1 MTSFMTQF
9 QSAMLF
15 FRYKNTISGIPHILC
30 LLLENNKYNDFYFMN
45 TTAITRLQQD
55 LLLNLVSQLKADD
68 AKAGASL
75 NESLLAQQF
84 QVSRTPLRK
93 VLEYLT
99 RQNICKK
106 VPYKGF
112 ILQIDA
118 QEIETSD
125 DSETQQSNQELLY
138 LRILM
143 DLFFDEIGSTF
154 SENEIQQRYGVN
166 RGEVQSILRLMENDG
181 IFRRSPGYK
190 WYLDGVL
197 NTLERHTESYR
208 CRLLFEPA
216 GLLEPTW
223 QLDRPALE
231 ACRDRHTQAI
241 DKPENISANQL
252 FALSADFHELLA
264 ACSGN
269 RFFLGIMQQHNRL
282 RKATDL
288 VSMHVQS
295 SVARSCQRR
304 LDIIELVLNQ
314 DNQAAAGKLAQL
326 LENDVRVMTRTYKD
340 LMNITLCERE
350 ELIASII
357 SKKD

>member
-1 MTSFMTQF
+1 M
-9 QSAMLF
+9 
-15 FRYKNTISGIPHILC
+15 
-30 LLLENNKYNDFYFMN
+30 D

-55 LLLNLVSQLKADD
+55 LLLKLVSQLKADD
-68 AKAGASL
+68 AKAGSSL

-93 VLEYLT
+93 VLEHLT
-99 RQNICKK
+99 KENICKK

-112 ILQIDA
+112 ILRIDA
-118 QEIETSD
+118 QAIVTSC

-143 DLFFDEIGSTF
+143 DLFFDEIGSSF
-154 SENEIQQRYGVN
+154 SENEIQQRYDVS

-190 WYLDGVL
+190 WQLDGVL

-216 GLLEPTW
+216 ALLEPTW
-223 QLDRPALE
+223 ALDKAALT
-231 ACRDRHTQAI
+231 ACRDRHIEAI
-241 DKPENISANQL
+241 NKPDSINANQL
-252 FALSADFHELLA
+252 FALSAEFHELLA

-288 VSMHVQS
+288 VSMHIQS
-295 SVARSCQRR
+295 SVTRSCQRR
-304 LDIIELVLNQ
+304 LDIIDLVLKQ
-314 DNQAAAGKLAQL
+314 ENQAAAAKLTQL

-340 LMNITLCERE
+340 LINTAREERE
-350 ELIASII
+350 NLIHSITAHHA
-357 SKKD
+357 